1 MKFLQLPSLHR
12 LSARH
17 LLLAIALVCGPAMTG
32 CVSRPLVI
40 YERDGSISSYKR
52 YERHGER
59 DFIHRFTRRAYRHP
73 RPDFYGR
80 SDDQRVILEEW
91 GDPDYVRKSFRS
103 FEGERVAEWV
113 YLDKRRVIQF
123 VKHAMVY
130 EGELTDLEQIMLHNG
145 YPDRL
150 VTTIGESRHVHQT
163 LVYNSIFTADR
174 LDEYHLTDGWIN
186 QLTIGD

>member
-1 MKFLQLPSLHR
+1 MKSHKLPAPRR
-12 LSARH
+12 LSAKP
-17 LLLAIALVCGPAMTG
+17 LLLSIALVLGLATAG
-32 CVSRPLVI
+32 CVSRPQVI

-59 DFIHRFTRRAYRHP
+59 DFIHRFTRRAYRLP

-80 SDDQRVILEEW
+80 SDDQRVILEQW
-91 GDPDYVRKSFRS
+91 GDPDYVRKTFRS

-123 VKHAMVY
+123 VKHAIVY

-150 VTTIGESRHVHQT
+150 VTIIGESRHVHQT
-163 LVYNSIFTADR
+163 MIYNSIFTADR